1 MTTDSYLPLSHR
13 YGGGFGVGCGSQ
25 GPRIGFAIRGSPP
38 PIQQAGGCVRAMVM
52 AEAPYLVALALL
64 EQEGKRALP
73 LNGKSLPAAAAEA
86 PEPGDDGR
94 TLVLELLLRL
104 WQRSEEGALRRAA
117 GDGSLVLVE
126 LPLEALQEQLPQLK
140 ARWVG
145 GGATADFQAE
155 LAALAIRGWRVAIAR
170 YEPVRFT
177 AWP

>member
-1 MTTDSYLPLSHR
+1 MLAGIPDVVDGGCCWPLPIL
-13 YGGGFGVGCGSQ
+13 
-25 GPRIGFAIRGSPP
+25 
-38 PIQQAGGCVRAMVM
+38 QAGGSVQTVVV

-73 LNGKSLPAAAAEA
+73 LNGKSLTVAALDAA
-86 PEPGDDGR
+86 EPGDDGR

-117 GDGSLVLVE
+117 GDGSLLLVE
-126 LPLEALQEQLPQLK
+126 LPLEVLQEQLPRLK

-145 GGATADFQAE
+145 GGATADFHAD

-170 YEPVRFT
+170 YEPVCFT

>member
-1 MTTDSYLPLSHR
+1 MLAGIPDVVDGGRCWPLPIL
-13 YGGGFGVGCGSQ
+13 
-25 GPRIGFAIRGSPP
+25 
-38 PIQQAGGCVRAMVM
+38 QAGDSVQAVVM
-52 AEAPYLVALALL
+52 ADAPYLVALALL

-73 LNGKSLPAAAAEA
+73 LNGKSLTVEAAEA
-86 PEPGDDGR
+86 PDPGDDGR

-117 GDGSLVLVE
+117 GDASLLLVQ
-126 LPLEALQEQLPQLK
+126 LPLEVLQEQLPRLK

-145 GGATADFQAE
+145 GGNTPDFHAE
-155 LAALAIRGWRVAIAR
+155 LGAIAIRGWTVSIAR

>member
-1 MTTDSYLPLSHR
+1 M
-13 YGGGFGVGCGSQ
+13 
-25 GPRIGFAIRGSPP
+25 A
-38 PIQQAGGCVRAMVM
+38 M

-73 LNGKSLPAAAAEA
+73 LNGKSLTVAAAEA
-86 PEPGDDGR
+86 AEPGDDGR

-117 GDGSLVLVE
+117 GDGSLLLVE
-126 LPLEALQEQLPQLK
+126 LPLETLQEQLPQLK

-145 GGATADFQAE
+145 GGATADFHAE
-155 LAALAIRGWRVAIAR
+155 LGALAIRGWRVSIAR